1 MTASLFSFYKGGV
14 IELFYYLLRTWWLT
28 DSCLTL
34 NSKASNDDDDL
45 RGASTMVYYYSVR
58 NMDESSWV
66 ELSQAESSWV
76 ELPFSWKMCIW
87 ISRKQFHG
95 TLEFS
100 QRYKYKIYII
110 HIGDPVFFQLHIP
123 LHSFDAMLLLEHN
136 RQSIIIQL
144 RFPVEN
150 FTKVWNTS
158 GPQRLDT

>member
-45 RGASTMVYYYSVR
+45 RGASTMVYYSVR

-76 ELPFSWKMCIW
+76 ELPFSWKMCKMTLHKK
-87 ISRKQFHG
+87 ISWHLGIFSKVNTKSTSFILE
-95 TLEFS
+95 TLYSSNYIFRCILS
-100 QRYKYKIYII
+100 MQCFCLNIIGNPSSSSWGCSWKFYKSVE
-110 HIGDPVFFQLHIP
+110 HIRSSEI
-123 LHSFDAMLLLEHN
+123 
-136 RQSIIIQL
+136 R
-144 RFPVEN
+144 
-150 FTKVWNTS
+150 
-158 GPQRLDT
+158 